1 MCIGSV
7 WDLNPRPA
15 GISSVAYGE
24 VDSFASSAIA
34 TPRAPRKAKAP
45 HANGIA
51 VPLAT
56 VKMGAVTPISV
67 MAVVSRTPARKKRMK
82 KANA

>member
-1 MCIGSV
+1 MQSAPCGFE
-7 WDLNPRPA
+7 PARA
-15 GISSVAYGE
+15 GISSAYGE

-45 HANGIA
+45 QASGIA
-51 VPLAT
+51 ML

-67 MAVVSRTPARKKRMK
+67 MAVVNRTPARKNSMK